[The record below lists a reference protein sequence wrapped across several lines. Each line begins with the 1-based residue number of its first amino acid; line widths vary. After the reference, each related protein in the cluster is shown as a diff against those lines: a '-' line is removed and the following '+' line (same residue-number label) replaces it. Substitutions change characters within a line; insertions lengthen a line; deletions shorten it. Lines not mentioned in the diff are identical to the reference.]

1 MKKIFS
7 IILACTALISISS
20 CSDSDYT
27 SKYTDPAKTS
37 SISCEKLMTGVFVTG
52 KQYSMATYYRLFT
65 FETYF
70 LGRYAQ
76 VLGWQNNKDVY
87 SGMGVGYNNDRWK
100 NFYNM
105 LAQFNLLKS
114 TYESLP
120 KENQTDNKVFLDCAQ
135 IYMYDQLQQMVDL
148 WGDIPY
154 SKACKLQLTRD
165 IGTAYA
171 EYDNAEDLYKM
182 MLDDLKT
189 ISTELGT
196 MTLSSSAT
204 KKIIAQDWVN
214 KGNVSKWI
222 KYANGLRMRIAMR
235 CATQGDLADIGK
247 AALKDIFENNT
258 TMVTSN
264 TDEVVIDV
272 ADNDGFEMVKTIGLK
287 DGWETWNGKCNRAN
301 QVMLDAMNANTTN
314 KDPRVPVMFDSNR
327 LDGKYVGMKTSES
340 AQAQSDNFAAANY
353 YSSVDSATF
362 SRNAGYINP
371 VISAAEVSL
380 NKAEAIARGYIS
392 GSTNDAKAAFI
403 KGVEESINFYY
414 KLNAKSSFRTPVTK
428 PSDDVIAAYA
438 ESQWDSSN
446 PIKCICTQEWL
457 NYSFCQMTQ
466 AFFNIRRT
474 GYPALDFVSYKS
486 QSMDMYLPADRLE
499 YPSDEVN
506 YNSKNL
512 ATELTKNFGGTDTWY
527 KKIFWSKDSG
537 SWFNVISAQ

>member
-1 MKKIFS
+1 MKKIYS
-7 IILACTALISISS
+7 IILVCTALISISS

-27 SKYTDPAKTS
+27 SKYADPAKTS
-37 SISCEKLMTGVFVTG
+37 SVSCEKLMTGVFVSG
-52 KQYSMATYYRLFT
+52 EQYSMATYYRLFT

-87 SGMGVGYNNDRWK
+87 AGMGVGYNNDRWK
-100 NFYNM
+100 NFYSM

-114 TYESLP
+114 TYNSLST
-120 KENQTDNKVFLDCAQ
+120 ENQASNKLFLDCAQ

-148 WGDIPY
+148 WGDVPY
-154 SKACKLQLTRD
+154 SKACTLQLTGD
-165 IGTAYA
+165 IGSAYA
-171 EYDNAEDLYKM
+171 EYDDAEDLYKM

-196 MTLSSSAT
+196 MTLSSSTT
-204 KKIIAQDWVN
+204 KLFTAQDWVN
-214 KGNVSKWI
+214 KGSISKWI

-235 CATQGDLADIGK
+235 CATQGDLADTGK
-247 AALKDIFENNT
+247 AALKDIFENST

-272 ADNDGFEMVKTIGLK
+272 ADNNGFEMLSKVGIE
-287 DGWETWNGKCNRAN
+287 DGWESWNGKCNRAN

-314 KDPRVPVMFDSNR
+314 EDPRVPIMFDSNR
-327 LDGKYVGMKTSES
+327 SDGKYVGMKTSES
-340 AQAQSDNFAAANY
+340 VQAQSDHFAAANY

-362 SRNAGYINP
+362 SRNVGYINP

-380 NKAEAIARGYIS
+380 TKAEAIARGYIS
-392 GSTNDAKAAFI
+392 GSSDDAKAAFI

-414 KLNAKSSFRTPVTK
+414 KLNAKSSFRTAVTK
-428 PSDDVIAAYA
+428 PSDATIAAYA
-438 ESQWDSSN
+438 ESQWDMSD

-466 AFFNIRRT
+466 AFFNVRRT

-486 QSMDMYLPADRLE
+486 QSMEVYLPADRLE

-512 ATELTKNFGGTDTWY
+512 TTELTKNFGGTDTWY
-527 KKIFWSKDSG
+527 KKIFWSKDVG